1 MDLLEQQTLVVVEAV
16 VLELQRFLAHK
27 VVIHHLIVLLVPV
40 VAEQEEVEALHLLLM
55 LTEDLAEDLEA
66 VVAYLE
72 NKVDLEIHLL

>member
-1 MDLLEQQTLVVVEAV
+1 
-16 VLELQRFLAHK
+16 
-27 VVIHHLIVLLVPV
+27 